1 MFQQQQLPLSSF
13 PPFQQLQLQSR
24 RGRPPAVLKSASWPQ
39 VTDINGRLPE
49 NNESL
54 CFERMIIFRKE
65 VTLRFLS
72 ISIFSSSWTWST
84 VAILLGI
91 TWSKELVEVVKFY
104 LGMSGRQSICGVDKE
119 TRMVLRKYSQLAFG
133 FLSSSESTLNFWSQ
147 KMYTRI
153 DKMHLLYSMDFS
165 RQLKP

>member
-1 MFQQQQLPLSSF
+1 MRYYKIGCVSTAAATSSF

-54 CFERMIIFRKE
+54 CFERMFIFREE

-91 TWSKELVEVVKFY
+91 TWSKELVELVKFY
-104 LGMSGRQSICGVDKE
+104 LGMSPTRQSICGADKE
-119 TRMVLRKYSQLAFG
+119 TRVVWENILNLHLVFCQAQSPLSTSGQLLVRISKRQERRTLR
-133 FLSSSESTLNFWSQ
+133 
-147 KMYTRI
+147 
-153 DKMHLLYSMDFS
+153 
-165 RQLKP
+165 